1 MFHSRKATMSFIFV
15 TLLID
20 VTGLGII
27 IPVFPKLIG
36 TLTGGNISQV
46 SLWGGVLTV
55 IYAVMQFFCAPII
68 GNLSDKYGRRPVL
81 LTSLLGFGIDYLF
94 MAFAPTIWWLFL
106 SRVIAGITGASF
118 TTASAYIADVST
130 KETRAQNFGLLGAA
144 FGLGFIIGPSL
155 GGLLAHYG
163 LRIPFFVAAAFC
175 LLNALYGYF
184 VLPESLSKQN
194 RRKFEWKRANP
205 FGSLT
210 HLKKYPSVLALIGS
224 LVLVYIAAH
233 ALQSTWTYINIE
245 RFNWSP
251 QKLGYSLGVVGAMTF
266 IVQGVLIRFINPKLG
281 NEKSVYVG
289 LAIYSLGMLAFAFA
303 NQSWMMFVFMI
314 PYCLGGIAGPA
325 LQAILAGHVPPNEQG
340 ELQGALTSMISLT
353 SIIGPLVMTNL
364 FAWFTRPGAT
374 VHFSGA
380 PFLLGSILLMISAFI
395 AYSILKIE
403 KINAP
408 QEVEQLSF
416 EKTKATEI

>member
-1 MFHSRKATMSFIFV
+1 MLHFRKTAMSFLFV

-36 TLTGGNISQV
+36 LLTHGNISQV
-46 SLWGGVLTV
+46 SQWGGVLTV
-55 IYAVMQFFCAPII
+55 VYAAMQFFCAPII

-81 LTSLLGFGIDYLF
+81 LISLLGFGVDYLF
-94 MAFAPTIWWLFL
+94 MAIAPTIWWLFV

-118 TTASAYIADVST
+118 TTAAAYIADVST
-130 KETRAQNFGLLGAA
+130 AETRAKNFGILGAA
-144 FGLGFIIGPSL
+144 FGLGFIIGPSI
-155 GGLLAHYG
+155 GGVLSHFG
-163 LRIPFFVAAAFC
+163 LRVPFVVAAVFC

-184 VLPESLSKQN
+184 VLPESLSKEN
-194 RRKFEWKRANP
+194 RRRFEWKRANP
-205 FGSLT
+205 LGSVT
-210 HLKKYPSVLALIGS
+210 HLKKYPSVLGLIGS

-245 RFNWSP
+245 RFHWSP
-251 QKLGYSLGVVGAMTF
+251 EMLGYSLGVVGVMTAL
-266 IVQGVLIRFINPKLG
+266 VQGVLIRYINPKLG
-281 NEKSVYVG
+281 NEKSVYTG

-303 NQSWMMFVFMI
+303 NHSWMMFVFMI

-325 LQAILAGHVPPNEQG
+325 LQAILAGHVPANEQG

-364 FAWFTRPGAT
+364 FAWFTRPGAAI
-374 VHFSGA
+374 HFSGA
-380 PFLLGSILLMISAFI
+380 PFMLGSILLMTSAFV
-395 AYSILKIE
+395 AYSVLKTE
-403 KINAP
+403 KVQAP
-408 QEVEQLSF
+408 HVTEQFSF
-416 EKTKATEI
+416 EESNVSEL

>member
-1 MFHSRKATMSFIFV
+1 MIHSRKAAMSFIFI

-36 TLTGGNISQV
+36 TLTHSDISHV
-46 SLWGGVLTV
+46 SQWGGWLTV
-55 IYAVMQFFCAPII
+55 TYAVMQFFFAPII
-68 GNLSDKYGRRPVL
+68 GSLSDKFGRRPVL
-81 LTSLLGFGIDYLF
+81 LFSLLGFGIDYLF

-144 FGLGFIIGPSL
+144 FGVGFIIGPSL

-163 LRIPFFVAAAFC
+163 LRVPFLVAAGFTF
-175 LLNALYGYF
+175 LNALYGFF
-184 VLPESLSKQN
+184 VLPESLSKEN

-205 FGSLT
+205 MGSLL
-210 HLKKYPSVLALIGS
+210 HLKTYPAVLGLIGS
-224 LVLVYIAAH
+224 LILVYIAAH

-245 RFNWSP
+245 RFNWSE
-251 QKLGYSLGVVGAMTF
+251 QKLGLSLGVVGAMTM
-266 IVQGVLIRFINPKLG
+266 IVQGGLIRYVNPKLG
-281 NEKSVYVG
+281 NEKSVYIG
-289 LAIYSLGMLAFAFA
+289 LAIYSVGMLSFAFA
-303 NQSWMMFVFMI
+303 TKSWMMFAFMV

-325 LQAILAGHVPPNEQG
+325 LQAILAGHVPPTEQG

-353 SIIGPLVMTNL
+353 SIIGPLAMTNL
-364 FAWFTRPGAT
+364 FAWFTRPGAP

-380 PFLLGSILLMISAFI
+380 PFLLGSVLLMISAI
-395 AYSILKIE
+395 LAYYVLR
-403 KINAP
+403 
-408 QEVEQLSF
+408 QE
-416 EKTKATEI
+416 KATVPTPTPN